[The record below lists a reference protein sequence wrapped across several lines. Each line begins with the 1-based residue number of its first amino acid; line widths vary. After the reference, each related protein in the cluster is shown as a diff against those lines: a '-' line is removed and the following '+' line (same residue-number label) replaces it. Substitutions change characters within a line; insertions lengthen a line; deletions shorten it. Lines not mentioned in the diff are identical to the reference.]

1 MQLEGRISSQIAMV
15 SDTQLLPVVLGLY
28 LKYSSGTA
36 RDHWPLQVIM
46 IWFRNIGEKATS
58 RKGHDQNLI

>member
-1 MQLEGRISSQIAMV
+1 MQLEGRISNQIAMV
-15 SDTQLLPVVLGLY
+15 SDAQLLPVVLGLY
-28 LKYSSGTA
+28 LKYSFGTA

-58 RKGHDQNLI
+58 RKGHNQNLI

>member
-1 MQLEGRISSQIAMV
+1 MQLEGRISNQIAMV
-15 SDTQLLPVVLGLY
+15 SDAQLLPVVLGLY
-28 LKYSSGTA
+28 IKYSSGTA
-36 RDHWPLQVIM
+36 RDHWLLIM